1 MTGSR
6 MLAII
11 LATAS
16 FVAIGPVHS
25 QTVPAAYR
33 GRLPFTIGGGASNFN
48 VDWNRSRMFG
58 YSIWGDWHP
67 GTLPRLLD
75 GLGVEIQGRDLD
87 FYRTN
92 VSPGFRQDTF
102 GAGPTYSY
110 RRFARIRPYGKFL
123 IEYGRLNYGPNQV
136 ATDKVYAPAFGFE
149 YHAIQ
154 RLWVRA
160 DYEYQM
166 WPNLLNG
173 KVAGS
178 EGKTLDPQGFT
189 LGVSYDFRSI
199 RFFR

>member
-1 MTGSR
+1 MMGSR
-6 MLAII
+6 ILSAI
-11 LATAS
+11 LTVAS
-16 FVAIGPVHS
+16 FAAVSPAIS

-48 VDWNRSRMFG
+48 VDWGQNRMFG

-67 GTLPRLLD
+67 GSLPRLLD

-87 FYRTN
+87 FGRTN
-92 VSPGFRQDTF
+92 PAPGFREDTF

-110 RRFARIRPYGKFL
+110 RHFARFRPYGKVL
-123 IEYGRLNYGPNQV
+123 IEYGRLNYGGGQI
-136 ATDKVYAPAFGFE
+136 ATDKVYAPALGFE

-154 RLWVRA
+154 RVWVRA
-160 DYEYQM
+160 DYEYQS
-166 WPNLLNG
+166 WPNLFYAG
-173 KVAGS
+173 KN
-178 EGKTLDPQGFT
+178 LDPQGFT